1 MRIFEPHIHM
11 YSRVTD
17 DYDRMSVA
25 GIERVVEPAFW
36 LGEPRTNLG
45 SYVDYFSGIL
55 NFETT
60 RAAQFGIEHWVTL
73 SMNPREA
80 GDRGL
85 AKAVVEHIEKIVDHP
100 RVVGIG
106 EVGFDRITEAEEECL
121 VAQLEL
127 ARRKKLPVIVHTP
140 HKEKLRGAERVL
152 AILKNLHYDENMVCI
167 DHNTEET
174 IGAVK
179 RTGCWAGHTIYP
191 VTKLSPERAA
201 DIIRQYGRER
211 MLLNSSADW
220 GPSDPLMVPR
230 TCLEM
235 RRRGFSEGDV
245 RQVVWDNPNRFF
257 AASGRLNIPGGG

>member
-11 YSRVTD
+11 VSRVTD

-36 LGEPRTNLG
+36 LGEPRTHLG
-45 SYVDYFSGIL
+45 SYVDYFNHII
-55 NFETT
+55 NYETT
-60 RAAQFGIEHWVTL
+60 RAAQYAIEHWVTL

-80 GDRGL
+80 NDRAL
-85 AKAVVEHIEKIVDHP
+85 TKAVLELLEKAVDNP

-106 EVGFDRITEAEEECL
+106 EIGFDKITPAEEEAL
-121 VAQLEL
+121 VAQLQL
-127 ARRKKLPVIVHTP
+127 AQRKKLPVIVHSP
-140 HKEKLRGAERVL
+140 HREKLRGVERTL
-152 AILKNLHYDENMVCI
+152 AILKDLRYEEGMVCM

-179 RTGCWAGHTIYP
+179 KTACWAGHTIYP

-201 DIIRQYGRER
+201 DILRQYGRER
-211 MLLNSSADW
+211 MLINSSADW

-235 RRRGFSEGDV
+235 RRRGFSENDV

-257 AASGRLNIPGGG
+257 ALSGRLNVPGGQ